1 MNITFRQL
9 RAFVIVA
16 ESGSFSR
23 AADKLFLTQS
33 ALSGLIKDLEATL
46 AIKLFDR
53 TTRQVS
59 LSANG
64 EQLLPQAKRVLNEL
78 AMLEREVT
86 ALNGLAHGEIRLAVS
101 QQFAASTLPA
111 MIADFYKRYPN
122 ITITLV
128 DCSVENVLKHLQDRE
143 VDLGIGAEREHNQ
156 EIEAEF
162 LFEMPF
168 FVVVPPSHC
177 LAKLPQVPWARLEK
191 ENLISLQGPFS
202 QKLATELPKNLVETV
217 FQPKYQ
223 VNLIS
228 TALGM
233 TRNQLGL
240 TICLPFAADWV
251 QQQGLIMRL
260 LIEPIIQ
267 RRFYVYRQK
276 NRALSPAVLAFSE
289 FIQQY
294 LLQQYSLTQTAV

>member
-33 ALSGLIKDLEATL
+33 ALSGLIKDLENTL
-46 AIKLFDR
+46 SVKLFDR

-59 LSANG
+59 LSSVG

-78 AMLEREVT
+78 ATLEKEVT
-86 ALNGLAHGEIRLAVS
+86 TLTELEQGEIRLAVS
-101 QQFAASTLPA
+101 QQFAASTIPSL
-111 MIADFYKRYPN
+111 IAEFYQAYPN
-122 ITITLV
+122 INITLV
-128 DCSVENVLKHLQDRE
+128 DCSVENVLKHLENRE
-143 VDLGIGAEREHNQ
+143 VDLGIGAERGHSDDIQ
-156 EIEAEF
+156 ADF

-168 FVVVPPSHC
+168 FVV
-177 LAKLPQVPWARLEK
+177 LPANHTLVKFKQVTWSQLEH
-191 ENLISLQGPFS
+191 ENLISLKGPFS
-202 QKLATELPKNLVETV
+202 QKIANELPTKLVENV

-233 TRNQLGL
+233 TSKNLGL
-240 TICLPFAADWV
+240 TICLPFAQDWV
-251 QQQGLIMRL
+251 QQQGLEMRL
-260 LIEPIIQ
+260 LTEPIIQ
-267 RRFYVYRQK
+267 RRFYLYRQK
-276 NRALSPAVLAFSE
+276 NRALSPAVTALSD

-294 LLQQYSLTQTAV
+294 LQQNPLKKPI